1 MSVEQL
7 FNIGHAHDPVA
18 ETRGLIIGLSLC
30 GAVLVVFG
38 IIFLINYIRRSK
50 KK

>member
-18 ETRGLIIGLSLC
+18 ETQGLLIGLGWV
-30 GAVLVVFG
+30 GAVALVFG
-38 IIFLINYIRRSK
+38 IIFLINYIRKDK